1 LELEQNRDGKWVPFT
16 PEDVQFEAIMLDPY
30 IRQTFTVKGSA
41 LITKFKL
48 PDHYGVFTFKVA
60 YKRHGLTEILQS
72 ETVQVRPFRHDQ
84 YPRFITVA
92 RPYYTNL
99 FSLMAGFFVLSAVF
113 LFNRENVEKVK
124 TE

>member
-1 LELEQNRDGKWVPFT
+1 MELEQTKNGKWIPFT

-30 IRQTFTVKGSA
+30 IRKTFTVTGNA
-41 LITKFKL
+41 LVTKFKL
-48 PDHYGVFTFKVA
+48 PDQYGVFTFKVE

-92 RPYYTNL
+92 RPYYANL
-99 FSLMAGFFVLSAVF
+99 FSLMAGFFILTAVF
-113 LFNRENVEKVK
+113 LFNKETLEKVK